1 MTFRG
6 SVNIKCDNLLEMYIW
21 SNRLLCSL
29 FYFSVY
35 ASWCGVSHGIL
46 GPSIWVFLSFFGSGS
61 PRVYGDISN
70 TFLYVCPHEILS
82 NKSENEKKK
91 RQKQKLQRQRIL
103 EDIKVGRKCQHS
115 FVAGKKDEYRI
126 TKGAEWGS
134 WKLGTSKVRVGWGR
148 LTRSKHI
155 CNTKAQKCS
164 KY

>member
-1 MTFRG
+1 MKCIFEVIDYYAVFFIFLYTLPGVVFLMVYWGPVFG
-6 SVNIKCDNLLEMYIW
+6 SSC
-21 SNRLLCSL
+21 L
-29 FYFSVY
+29 FLV
-35 ASWCGVSHGIL
+35 L
-46 GPSIWVFLSFFGSGS
+46 GPQEFVVIYRTHSFMS
-61 PRVYGDISN
+61 V
-70 TFLYVCPHEILS
+70 LM
-82 NKSENEKKK
+82 KSSQTKVKMRKKK